1 MKIGAWAVATVRKA
15 VGQLQG
21 IDQRS
26 GGGWWPLIRE
36 PFTGAWQRNIEW
48 SRETVLAHFAVYA
61 CINRIANDIGN
72 MPWRITEV
80 DGDGIWHPVDISSKS
95 PVLRRPNRYQND
107 IQFRQWWAM
116 SKLTHGNTYVLLG
129 RDNRGEVV
137 NEYVLDPCG
146 AQVLV
151 SPDGSVFYQ
160 FQTDNLTG
168 ITASQVAIPA
178 SEIIHDRMNCL
189 YHPLVGTSP
198 LFACGASAALG
209 LKMQEDSALFFAN
222 GANPGGVLTAP
233 GAISDETAKELKAG
247 WSANYTGANA
257 GKIAVLGDGL
267 KFEAMRMNYR
277 DAQLIEQLQFNAEM
291 ICSVFGVPPFK
302 IGLGTIPAGMKV
314 PDMELLYYN
323 NALHTPIEE
332 MERCQDDALNLNGST
347 RRTELDVDTLLRMDP
362 ATFADVQIKL
372 TAGAINTPN
381 ESRRALNKPP
391 LAGGDTVYMQQQDF
405 PLDQVRLNKIE
416 PVAAP
421 ITQPVVE
428 DPPPEDEAEK
438 QMREF
443 METLTKGLS
452 DANS

>member
-1 MKIGAWAVATVRKA
+1 MKIADWAAATVRKA
-15 VGQLQG
+15 AGVLQAV
-21 IDQRS
+21 DTRS
-26 GGGWWPLIRE
+26 SGGWWPIIRE
-36 PFTGAWQRNIEW
+36 PFTGAWQRNITW

-80 DGDGIWHPVDISSKS
+80 DGNGIWHPVDISSKS

-137 NEYVLDPCG
+137 NEYILDPCG

-168 ITASQVAIPA
+168 ITESQVAIPA

-209 LKMQEDSALFFAN
+209 LKMQEDSALFFSN

-247 WSANYTGANA
+247 WNANYQGANA

-277 DAQLIEQLQFNAEM
+277 DAQLIEQLKFNAEM
-291 ICSVFGVPPFK
+291 ICSVYGVPPFK

-332 MERCQDDALNLNGST
+332 MERCQDDALKLDGAD
-347 RRTELDVDTLLRMDP
+347 RRTELDTDTLLRMDP

-372 TAGAINTPN
+372 TSGAINTPN

-391 LAGGDTVYMQQQDF
+391 LVGGDTVYMQQQDF

-416 PVAAP
+416 PPAPVAAP
-421 ITQPVVE
+421 VVE
-428 DPPPEDEAEK
+428 EVPNREDEAAK
-438 QMREF
+438 QMQEF